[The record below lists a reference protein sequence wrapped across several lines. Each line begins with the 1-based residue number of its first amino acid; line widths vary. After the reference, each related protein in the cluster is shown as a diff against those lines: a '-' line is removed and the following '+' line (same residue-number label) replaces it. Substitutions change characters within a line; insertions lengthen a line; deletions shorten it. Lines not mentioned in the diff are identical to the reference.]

1 MAPIPHRFLIPL
13 ILCRFALGISW
24 IVIHPYVSDQ
34 VASFGVPA
42 ASLGFWVGII
52 ESCLQLAEIFAPILC
67 YISDYTG
74 RKPIFILSML
84 LYGWVLIPIGFST
97 SLFGVFFWRTVQGF
111 CSVYAILTKAIM
123 AEVTDHSNRG
133 RGQEIPNNPLLSSFA
148 DHQSLSMIAFGMMFL
163 AFAVGYI
170 VGVSDLLFIVLQS
183 RRD

>member
-1 MAPIPHRFLIPL
+1 MAPIPNRFLIPL

-24 IVIHPYVSDQ
+24 TVIHPYVSDQ

-97 SLFGVFFWRTVQGF
+97 SLFGVFFWRTMQGF

-133 RGQEIPNNPLLSSFA
+133 RGEESPNNPPLSSFA

-163 AFAVGYI
+163 AFAVGYV
-170 VGVSDLLFIVLQS
+170 VGVSNLLLIELQS

>member
-1 MAPIPHRFLIPL
+1 MALIPHRFLIPL

-24 IVIHPYVSDQ
+24 TVIHPYVSDQ

-97 SLFGVFFWRTVQGF
+97 SLFGVFFWRTMQGF
-111 CSVYAILTKAIM
+111 CSAYAVLTKGIM
-123 AEVTDHSNRG
+123 AEVTDQTNRG
-133 RGQEIPNNPLLSSFA
+133 RG
-148 DHQSLSMIAFGMMFL
+148 
-163 AFAVGYI
+163 
-170 VGVSDLLFIVLQS
+170 
-183 RRD
+183 RREGSIIRV